1 MSNHTRIMRWL
12 LIVTIG
18 LVLLTI
24 LVRCDKLSQ
33 LKLPIS
39 AAGTSAPGATATLV
53 VEQTS
58 ETAVTAN
65 PTTLPEGP
73 EKTVADRCQTL
84 IKKDFNQAA
93 NLLSQYSLQLFG
105 LTRQEIVIRYQTLGF
120 KSWKLV
126 DCRLLESK
134 KFDDQTML
142 VHLLMKEQTGEQE
155 PQYYDGW
162 QALRLEEGQWLI
174 NWNDVIDALPLV
186 VEAQT
191 VSGVTIQPTQLLR
204 YTDKIRLVFNVG
216 NANKR
221 AAFWDL
227 AGQKVS
233 TFFIADQAVS
243 VRGVNET
250 PFMIDAESAY
260 TAAYAELPGLQATY
274 PTGVDLTNWTWPDAN
289 NPNIPNLEGQ
299 KWSFKFGFQVEATPI
314 P

>member
-1 MSNHTRIMRWL
+1 MSDFTRIIRWL

-18 LVLLTI
+18 LALLTT
-24 LVRCDKLSQ
+24 LVGCDKLSQ
-33 LKLPIS
+33 INLPI
-39 AAGTSAPGATATLV
+39 TPQSAPGATATLA

-58 ETAVTAN
+58 AIAVTPT

-73 EKTVADRCQTL
+73 EKTVIDRCQAL

-93 NLLSQYSLQLFG
+93 NLLSEYSLQLLG
-105 LTRQEIVIRYQTLGF
+105 LTRQDIVIRYHTLDF
-120 KSWKLV
+120 KGWRLV

-162 QALRLEEGQWLI
+162 QALHLEGGQWLV
-174 NWNDVIDALPLV
+174 NWNDVIDALPLA
-186 VEAQT
+186 VESQT
-191 VSGVTIQPTQLLR
+191 VSGVTVQPTQLIR
-204 YTDKIRLVFNVG
+204 FTDKIRLVFNVE

-227 AGQKVS
+227 AGQKVA
-233 TFFIADQAVS
+233 TFYIADQAVG
-243 VRGVNET
+243 VRGVNAT
-250 PFMIDAESAY
+250 PFMIDAESSY
-260 TAAYAELPGLQATY
+260 TGVYAEVPGLQATY
-274 PTGVDLTNWTWPDAN
+274 PTGVDLTNWTWPDAKDLL
-289 NPNIPNLEGQ
+289 IPNLEGQ
-299 KWSFKFGFQVEATPI
+299 KWSFKFMFQVEVTPT